1 MPLSSST
8 EASVTR
14 LTPESLAPTPAVSR
28 PLADGVG
35 PRPAAGS
42 GEPGQGGEA
51 SSRALDRV
59 MVRGIAWTG
68 GARWLT
74 QVVSWAVTLLVA
86 RLLSPADYG
95 LVGMA
100 TVYIGLAA
108 IVTEFGLGSAIV
120 ALRELDDEH
129 LAQLGSL
136 ALLIG
141 FVACAISAGVAPL
154 LAMFYGTPA
163 LTVVVVILSTLFIVD
178 SLRTIPVAVMT
189 RALRFKHLALLD
201 AGKALVSAAV
211 TLSVALAG
219 HGYWA
224 LVLGILVSS
233 VMATI
238 AAVIMSPMRFAYPRL
253 ATIRSTLG
261 FGTRLLVARLS
272 WFGYSNADFIVAGRI
287 LGQSALGAY
296 TYAWTLATLP
306 GEKLMSM
313 LWRVTPA
320 MFSAAKHDIAGLRR
334 YFLLL
339 TEALA
344 LAACPAAIGMAMVAG
359 DFVPL
364 VLGAQ
369 WAGAVVPLQLLAL
382 YAGFQ
387 ATTALLPHVLHV
399 TNQVSLDSRTGIAA
413 LIVLPPAFYF
423 GGLQWGTA
431 GIAGM
436 WLVVYPFILMP
447 MYRRVLG
454 TLQLS
459 ARTYLQSLWPAVH
472 GSVAMVAAV
481 LAMRALAPDGWP
493 RVIHLG
499 LQIMAGA
506 VAYGVVVF
514 YLHRARLRAL
524 LDVVRPRMSTT
535 SA

>member
-1 MPLSSST
+1 MTYPPEIRETDSRLPQITLDPASALATDPRDEEATATVIPTGVPAGPST
-8 EASVTR
+8 
-14 LTPESLAPTPAVSR
+14 
-28 PLADGVG
+28 
-35 PRPAAGS
+35 
-42 GEPGQGGEA
+42 
-51 SSRALDRV
+51 SRALDRV
-59 MVRGIAWTG
+59 LVRGIAWTG

-74 QVVSWAVTLLVA
+74 QMVSWAVTLLVA

-120 ALRELDDEH
+120 ALRDLDDDH
-129 LAQLGSL
+129 LGQLGSL
-136 ALLIG
+136 AMMIG
-141 FVACAISAGVAPL
+141 LGACAISALVAPL
-154 LAMFYGTPA
+154 LSAFYETPA
-163 LTVVVVILSTLFIVD
+163 LTPVVMVLSTLFIVD

-189 RALRFKHLALLD
+189 RALRFRDLALLD

-211 TLSVALAG
+211 TLSFALAG
-219 HGYWA
+219 FGYWA

-233 VMATI
+233 GIATVTAAVMSPLRFARPRMATI
-238 AAVIMSPMRFAYPRL
+238 E
-253 ATIRSTLG
+253 STLG
-261 FGTRLLVARLS
+261 FSTRLLVARLS

-287 LGQSALGAY
+287 LGQAALGSY

-320 MFSAAKHDIAGLRR
+320 MFAAAKHDIAGLRR
-334 YFLLL
+334 YFLML

-369 WAGAVVPLQLLAL
+369 WTGAVVPLQLLAL

-423 GGLQWGTA
+423 GGQQWGTA
-431 GIAGM
+431 GIAAM
-436 WLVVYPFILMP
+436 WLIVYPFILVP
-447 MYRRVLG
+447 MYRRVLV
-454 TLQLS
+454 TLELS
-459 ARTYLQSLWPAVH
+459 ARTYFQSLWPALQGAAALV
-472 GSVAMVAAV
+472 VAVFAV
-481 LAMRALAPDGWP
+481 RLLLPDTWP
-493 RVIHLG
+493 RAIHLAVR
-499 LQIMAGA
+499 IAAGA
-506 VAYGVVVF
+506 AAYGLVVVG
-514 YLHRARLRAL
+514 LHRERLRAL
-524 LDVVRPRMSTT
+524 LDVVRSR
-535 SA
+535 A